1 MSESFPRVRKSKT
14 LGRTDSHLTQFWT
27 SAELRA
33 LLDVVSMR
41 LDCTR
46 SGYVRRAVYNQLT
59 RDASDAEL
67 AEYRKA
73 ISTPP

>member
-1 MSESFPRVRKSKT
+1 MSARFRRVRKSKK
-14 LGRTDSHLTQFWT
+14 LGRTDSYLTQFWT
-27 SAELRA
+27 SGELRA

-59 RDASDAEL
+59 NDASSAEL
-67 AEYRKA
+67 AEYRKS
-73 ISTPP
+73 IESP